1 MASSGAAPAHDGAP
15 WELVGGRH
23 PAASKAWFQWGFILR
38 HRGDARRSFRSPSNG
53 GGRRWRLATE
63 RWFAQDLTM
72 LRAAYG
78 ASPMMGI
85 APTGAVDLCEA
96 PGMDGLARAATL
108 TRRRGRAVGLGLASS
123 LPKTGIEGAYL

>member
-23 PAASKAWFQWGFILR
+23 PATSKAWFQWGFILR

-72 LRAAYG
+72 LRA
-78 ASPMMGI
+78 
-85 APTGAVDLCEA
+85 VDLCEA

-123 LPKTGIEGAYL
+123 LPKTGIEGTYL